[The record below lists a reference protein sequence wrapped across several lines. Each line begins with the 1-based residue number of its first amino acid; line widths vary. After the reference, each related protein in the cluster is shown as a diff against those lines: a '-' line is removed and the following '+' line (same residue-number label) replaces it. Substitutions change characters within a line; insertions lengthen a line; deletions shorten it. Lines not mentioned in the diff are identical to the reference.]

1 MARDSNENR
10 TVDVNSLIDAIVRQT
25 TVLLAQLATA
35 AGGRAPLVNT
45 ANQVFVNLVRELR
58 EQGVGNKVIADMFG
72 LALRTYHDKVQRLSE
87 STTVRGRSLWEA
99 TLEYVQE
106 KGAVLQAD
114 VLDRFRNDDEAT
126 VRGVL
131 TDLVESGILFRSGRG
146 ARTTYR
152 AAKLDELALIAR
164 DDGERAMHLVWV
176 AVSRLGVASI
186 DAVAQTVALEPP
198 VIEAA
203 LARLVA
209 DGRVARVERGGAPEY
224 RTDLCVIPYGTPAG
238 WEAAVFD
245 HYQAVV
251 TAICTKL
258 RAGETSA
265 AATDRVGG
273 STYGYRV
280 WEGHP
285 HYDAAVGFL
294 ARVRAEAVLLREQV
308 TAYNAA
314 HAPPP
319 GAIRVISYVGQTIL
333 EAEEQK

>member
-1 MARDSNENR
+1 
-10 TVDVNSLIDAIVRQT
+10 
-25 TVLLAQLATA
+25 
-35 AGGRAPLVNT
+35 
-45 ANQVFVNLVRELR
+45 
-58 EQGVGNKVIADMFG
+58 
-72 LALRTYHDKVQRLSE
+72 
-87 STTVRGRSLWEA
+87 
-99 TLEYVQE
+99 
-106 KGAVLQAD
+106 
-114 VLDRFRNDDEAT
+114 
-126 VRGVL
+126 
-131 TDLVESGILFRSGRG
+131 
-146 ARTTYR
+146 
-152 AAKLDELALIAR
+152 
-164 DDGERAMHLVWV
+164 VWV

-186 DAVAQTVALEPP
+186 DAVAQTVALEPS

-273 STYGYRV
+273 STYAYRV

-294 ARVRAEAVLLREQV
+294 ARVRAEAVVLREQV
-308 TAYNAA
+308 TAFNAA
-314 HAPPP
+314 HAPPAS
-319 GAIRVISYVGQTIL
+319 AIRVIAYVGQTIL
-333 EAEEQK
+333 ESEEQK